1 MRDERAELA
10 ALYREFYRCKLAAD
24 TAGLDAILAPDFT
37 LTHMTG
43 FRQSKA
49 DWLAEVASG
58 QMRYLSAEEER
69 LDIERDGDRASIV
82 GRSRVGA
89 RIHGAKGVWN
99 LQLTMRAARSG
110 GKWIIEDIV
119 AAPY

>member
-1 MRDERAELA
+1 
-10 ALYREFYRCKLAAD
+10 
-24 TAGLDAILAPDFT
+24 
-37 LTHMTG
+37 MTG
-43 FRQSKA
+43 FRQSKV

-58 QMRYLSAEEER
+58 QMRYLSADEEALDVR
-69 LDIERDGDRASIV
+69 LDGDRAAIV

-99 LQLTMRAARSG
+99 LQLTMRVARSG